1 MRYLLDDL
9 EKMAAPMFGK
19 KRYKPRDVYDTGNR
33 LRNAIEEEEFRR
45 DSNDPNFS
53 EAELSKREKA
63 EKDFRPTLDKK
74 QDYLTRVALTGLTS
88 AALARRGGKTLLGP
102 SSPNQMKK
110 AKRYGIA
117 AGAAAAYPIASVL
130 GNSLKSRY
138 KYSKQEN
145 IDKDMAER
153 KIDRMVE
160 DRLDNYI
167 KSKGSDPSAYGSIR
181 NNISSAHLQSLK
193 EEAKSKGSRLKFHK
207 DYSVSFVDKKGREGK
222 KVFPLNEYGED
233 YDD

>member
-1 MRYLLDDL
+1 MGYLLDDL
-9 EKMAAPMFGK
+9 EKTAAPMFGK
-19 KRYKPRDVYDTGNR
+19 KRYKPREIYDMTNR
-33 LRNAIEEEEFRR
+33 LRNAIEEEEFKL

-53 EAELSKREKA
+53 EVELSKRKKA
-63 EKDFRPTLDKK
+63 GRDFAPIEDKK
-74 QDYLTRVALTGLTS
+74 RNRDARIVLTGLAS
-88 AALARRGGKTLLGP
+88 AGLARRSGKILVGP

-117 AGAAAAYPIASVL
+117 AGAAAAYPLASVL
-130 GNSLKSRY
+130 GHSLKNRY

-160 DRLDNYI
+160 DRRDNYI
-167 KSKGSDPSAYGSIR
+167 KSKGSDPFTYSSIKH
-181 NNISSAHLQSLK
+181 NISPAHLQSLK
-193 EEAKSKGSRLKFHK
+193 EEAKSKGSRLKFNK
-207 DYSVSFVDKKGREGK
+207 DYSVIFVDKKGREGK